1 MSSFAYKAV
10 NTQGH
15 AKAGVVDA
23 PSRVRAVNL
32 LAEQGVFVTQI
43 DEADAASAAGWSLN
57 GLNVLGGGTGRVT
70 VAQRAAVLQQ
80 LSVALEA
87 GLPLLDGLEV
97 VRDQAPNDAVYQLA
111 DELMQKVQ
119 TGDALSSAMESMGSK
134 FTQMQVSMVRAGEA
148 AGVLD
153 KVMRSLAEFA
163 ERDLEVRQKLKSASV
178 YPLMVL
184 CLGVVSIVIV
194 VTFIIPNIL
203 STVTASGGELP
214 LPTRILMGTSEL
226 ARSPM
231 GIGAALL
238 LVVLIVWGVVWSR
251 TEDGRFKVDQI
262 KLKLPVIGTAV
273 RKASVAR
280 FARTL
285 GTLTSAGIQI
295 VEAMQIVRGTMGNE
309 VLARAVD
316 ESAAQIIE
324 GQSITEPLRASG
336 QFPKLLVQVI
346 AMGEKTGRLDQLLLK
361 TAESYEKETTAALDR
376 VMSVI
381 PAFLI
386 LMLALV
392 VGFILAAAM
401 LPIMTMDMG

>member
-1 MSSFAYKAV
+1 LSSFAYKAV

-15 AKAGVVDA
+15 AKAGLVDA

-43 DEADAASAAGWSLN
+43 DEADAASAAGWSFN
-57 GLNVLGGGTGRVT
+57 GLLGGTGRVT

-97 VRDQAPNDAVYQLA
+97 VRDQAPNDAVYQMA

-184 CLGVVSIVIV
+184 GLGLISIVIV
-194 VTFIIPNIL
+194 VTFIMPNIL
-203 STVTASGGELP
+203 STVMASGGELP
-214 LPTRILMGTSEL
+214 LPTRVLMGVSAFT
-226 ARSPM
+226 RSPM

-238 LVVLIVWGVVWSR
+238 LAALIVWGVVWSR
-251 TEDGRFKVDQI
+251 TKDGRFKVDQI

-316 ESAAQIIE
+316 EAAAQIIE

-346 AMGEKTGRLDQLLLK
+346 AMGEKTGRLDQLLLT
-361 TAESYEKETTAALDR
+361 TAESYEKETTAALER
-376 VMSVI
+376 VMSVV
-381 PAFLI
+381 PAFFI
-386 LMLALV
+386 LTLALV
-392 VGFILAAAM
+392 VGFILAATL